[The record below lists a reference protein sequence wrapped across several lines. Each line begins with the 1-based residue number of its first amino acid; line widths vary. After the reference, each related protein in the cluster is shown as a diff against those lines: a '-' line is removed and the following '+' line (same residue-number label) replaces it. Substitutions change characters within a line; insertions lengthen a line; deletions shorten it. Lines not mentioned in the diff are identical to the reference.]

1 MSRIAGKLT
10 IGALLLGAF
19 GMGLLFSYYGMP
31 EEQTSLAQSDT
42 TETVEAPSATPTET
56 LAATATPEPSATP
69 AKTLLPPPTFEPPT
83 VTPTASIVP
92 SPTIVPTTDVNVSIP
107 GLHGAETATPS
118 STPGCETRADW
129 KLTYTVQFNDTLTS
143 IANLYGVWPEDIAEA
158 NCLDDV
164 NVIVEGQVLHVPGDS
179 QPVVSEIECV
189 DWEALTP
196 FNGTQGVPAD
206 GSITFNWR
214 GPQSPISLIRIYRP
228 DGTTYERTVEL
239 RQNEQIELNEYL
251 SQEGTY
257 TWYVYPLNQY
267 YQQVSCVEGGPWTF
281 YKPLSATATP
291 TMEPTTAPVSNVQPT
306 SAPQVIVVTAT
317 PAPATAV
324 PTTVPAEVPAADSTE
339 QAPG

>member
-10 IGALLLGAF
+10 IAALLLGAF

-31 EEQTSLAQSDT
+31 KDAKTSLAQSDAT
-42 TETVEAPSATPTET
+42 QTVEAPSVTPTQ
-56 LAATATPEPSATP
+56 AATATATP
-69 AKTLLPPPTFEPPT
+69 QKEATATATLLPPPTFEPAT
-83 VTPTASIVP
+83 VTPTASTVP
-92 SPTIVPTTDVNVSIP
+92 SPTIVPTTDINVSIP

-118 STPGCETRADW
+118 STPGCEVRSDW
-129 KLTYTVQFNDTLTS
+129 KLTYTVQFDDTLTS
-143 IANLYGVWPEDIAEA
+143 IANLYGVWPEDISDA
-158 NCLDDV
+158 NCLEDM
-164 NVIVEGQVLHVPGDS
+164 NVIVVGQVLHVPGDA
-179 QPVVSEIECV
+179 QPVVADVECV
-189 DWEALTP
+189 AWEVLTP

-228 DGTTYERTVEL
+228 DGTIYERTVEL
-239 RQNEQIELNEYL
+239 RQNEQIDLNEYL

-291 TMEPTTAPVSNVQPT
+291 TMEPTTAPVSNTANSQPT
-306 SAPQVIVVTAT
+306 IIVVTAT
-317 PAPATAV
+317 PAPVIVAPTAV
-324 PTTVPAEVPAADSTE
+324 PTDVPAPAATE
-339 QAPG
+339 AVTG